1 MFITISLYFRHKEME
16 IHCIS
21 SVKINILFINIQGFL
36 LNVLQQLMFYSYSVV
51 IKIKRLD
58 EKECTN
64 RTKWSIYKY
73 NQDFQHA
80 ANVNFYNIK
89 VFYDMSW
96 QPECMHAQQNIRKSM
111 PHPLNTVRQEKK
123 TKNYKHM
130 IWFNNLSPDWSLKI
144 NDNTNITFPKQPWFF
159 FWWSIDLLILQN
171 CTAWRLVWRAV
182 DYVKVSEEQSY
193 SKIITPEPNK

>member
-123 TKNYKHM
+123 NKKTTNTWYDSIIFHQIEVLKSMTIQISPFQNSPGFFLVVHRSINPTKLYCLT
-130 IWFNNLSPDWSLKI
+130 ISLKGC
-144 NDNTNITFPKQPWFF
+144 W
-159 FWWSIDLLILQN
+159 L
-171 CTAWRLVWRAV
+171 R
-182 DYVKVSEEQSY
+182 
-193 SKIITPEPNK
+193 